1 MQLLLAFKF
10 LSGKQLK
17 QSETVGP
24 LHVKQEK
31 SQSKNI

>member
-17 QSETVGP
+17 QSEIEGP
-24 LHVKQEK
+24 PHVKQEK
-31 SQSKNI
+31 WQSKK